1 MSGGGRPQGGQ
12 HVGLPAAERI
22 HDVGAEVAHMGGRD
36 GDDAVGGGWG
46 VARCHKLARSRDLNR
61 VRADA
66 IWRCGAP

>member
-1 MSGGGRPQGGQ
+1 MEGDGPKGGSML
-12 HVGLPAAERI
+12 GLPAAERI
-22 HDVGAEVAHMGGRD
+22 HDVGAEVAHMGRRD